1 MALFGLFKSKKDREF
16 EQSMEQFQHLIYPRG
31 EKDIERDCARI
42 DALTNGKI
50 HHSILR
56 GFVSGCK
63 TIAYINESYDD
74 EGFANS
80 NIARSDG
87 LITKDE
93 ALDVYAYLEGES
105 KYYDT
110 MNRMFGDMG
119 VDSDDG
125 DDSDEIF
132 GNMPWI
138 FSEGVSTAEIPGG
151 YGDYGLCKTNPIL
164 TISVNCTNKY
174 LAKLRY
180 KGNSIVANRL
190 GSTSSEVTPGSIDI
204 YELSVSGRDIGTIYI
219 CPYHKR
225 NSKKPPYGFTL
236 TV

>member
-1 MALFGLFKSKKDREF
+1 MALFGFFKSKQEREF
-16 EQSMEQFQHLIYPRG
+16 DESMEKFQHLIFPRG
-31 EKDIERDCARI
+31 EKDIERDCVRI

-50 HHSILR
+50 HHSKLR
-56 GFVSGCK
+56 GFVTGCK

-87 LITKDE
+87 LISKDE

-105 KYYDT
+105 KYYDN
-110 MNRMFGDMG
+110 MNRMFGEMG
-119 VDSDDG
+119 TDG
-125 DDSDEIF
+125 DDDNEIF

-138 FSEGVSTAEIPGG
+138 FSEGVSTTEIPGG
-151 YGDYGLCKTNPIL
+151 YGDYGLCETNPIP
-164 TISVNCTNKY
+164 TISVTCSNRY

-180 KGNSIVANRL
+180 KGNSVVANRL
-190 GSTSSEVTPGSIDI
+190 GSTSSDVTPGSIDI

-225 NSKKPPYGFTL
+225 NSHKPPNGFTL
-236 TV
+236 TA